1 MAKCDINMC
10 DTHKHEVTK
19 NADIQ
24 KKTEEKFRLS
34 QALGILLL
42 PAIDNK
48 VPLKNIK
55 RYST

>member
-1 MAKCDINMC
+1 MWY
-10 DTHKHEVTK
+10 THKHEVTK
-19 NADIQ
+19 NAGIQ
-24 KKTEEKFRLS
+24 KKIKTEENFRLS

>member
-1 MAKCDINMC
+1 MQARTDILCRN
-10 DTHKHEVTK
+10 
-19 NADIQ
+19 
-24 KKTEEKFRLS
+24 KTEENFRLS